1 MVPMYFLSL
10 WCILWRCGDL
20 SDFRIPLLI
29 DAYLCRAK
37 RSHLN
42 FYLLYKIKLILFFW
56 FACNVNFQQ
65 EQR

>member
-10 WCILWRCGDL
+10 WCILWGCGDL
-20 SDFRIPLLI
+20 SDLRIPLLI

-42 FYLLYKIKLILFFW
+42 FYCSIK
-56 FACNVNFQQ
+56 
-65 EQR
+65 